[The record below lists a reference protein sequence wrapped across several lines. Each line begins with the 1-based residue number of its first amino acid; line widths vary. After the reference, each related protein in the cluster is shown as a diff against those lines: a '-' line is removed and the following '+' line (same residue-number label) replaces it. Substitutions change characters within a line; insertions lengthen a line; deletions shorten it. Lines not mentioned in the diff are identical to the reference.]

1 MKKVLITGG
10 NSGLGLELTKKLLK
24 KGYSVIIVGKD
35 IKKLKETKN
44 NTGSSKLEI
53 IQCDLRSH
61 EDIKDKLSGIKKLDI
76 VINNAGIIAYQK
88 LEEQTPQ
95 NIKDIVDTNLLGTI
109 FVTRQLLP
117 TLKRQNSGII
127 MNISSTSGL
136 MTGGHPDE
144 CVYVASKFGVTG
156 FTETLKKE
164 LKAQKANIRVLG
176 FYPGGM
182 NTELFS
188 KAGLNKDTAKFMDPS
203 EIAEVIVFILE
214 RPEGINLDHVVV
226 NRNKNL

>member
-10 NSGLGLELTKKLLK
+10 NSGLGLEVTKKLLK

-35 IKKLKETKN
+35 INKLNETKDSI
-44 NTGSSKLEI
+44 GSSKLEI

-117 TLKRQNSGII
+117 TLKKQNSGII

-188 KAGLNKDTAKFMDPS
+188 KAGLNKDTEKFMDPT